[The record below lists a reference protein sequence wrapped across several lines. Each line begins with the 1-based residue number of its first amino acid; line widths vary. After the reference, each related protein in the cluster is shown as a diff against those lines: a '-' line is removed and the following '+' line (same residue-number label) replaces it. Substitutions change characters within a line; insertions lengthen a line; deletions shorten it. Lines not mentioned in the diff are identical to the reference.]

1 LNLNLQILIVISTMP
16 TINIKDIDRVKLL
29 EELWKRAP
37 DAAFFGSDPGPS
49 FSVDVAKKELRQDGY
64 ADYICGRP
72 IKTNIF
78 TKDEIDPYLYD
89 RDSGYGAFKSVVD
102 SFH

>member
-1 LNLNLQILIVISTMP
+1 MP

-78 TKDEIDPYLYD
+78 TK
-89 RDSGYGAFKSVVD
+89 
-102 SFH
+102 